1 MHAAASLLMIM
12 NVDAMNL
19 LRLPRYSSK
28 QRLKEKLL
36 YAITTAAHGFG
47 LT

>member
-1 MHAAASLLMIM
+1 MSPRGCCHLL
-12 NVDAMNL
+12 VAKVMNL
-19 LRLPRYSSK
+19 LRLPRFSSK

-36 YAITTAAHGFG
+36 YAITTASHGFG